1 MTQWESQTKKLKD
14 KKKYHFN
21 EVNFLSQS
29 HKETG
34 SKSVTYTASVA
45 IKGTGLD

>member
-1 MTQWESQTKKLKD
+1 MRKPDQNLKD
-14 KKKYHFN
+14 KEKKNHFN

-29 HKETG
+29 HEEIG